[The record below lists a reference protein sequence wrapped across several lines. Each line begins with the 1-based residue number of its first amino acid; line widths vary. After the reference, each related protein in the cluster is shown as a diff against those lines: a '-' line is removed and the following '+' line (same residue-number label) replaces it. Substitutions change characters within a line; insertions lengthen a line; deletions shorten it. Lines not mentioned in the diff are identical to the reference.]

1 MSGQDRPVTQVIHGL
16 AVSAPVGTSWRILQ
30 NGRVRSAFI
39 DAGKQADFDA
49 LEIWLKDVAEGELK
63 SGDLVGRTARTMKSN
78 FTAAKL
84 AFNISTVMVQVTGLA
99 QSMVVVG
106 KQN

>member
-1 MSGQDRPVTQVIHGL
+1 MSVLHRHVNQVIYDL
-16 AVSAPVGTSWRILQ
+16 ELSEPVANSWRILQ
-30 NGRVRSAFI
+30 SDDVRSAFM

-63 SGDLVGRTARTMKSN
+63 SADLVGVAARTLKSN

-84 AFNISTVMVQVTGLA
+84 AFNLSTVALQ
-99 QSMVVVG
+99 VVG
-106 KQN
+106 LSQ